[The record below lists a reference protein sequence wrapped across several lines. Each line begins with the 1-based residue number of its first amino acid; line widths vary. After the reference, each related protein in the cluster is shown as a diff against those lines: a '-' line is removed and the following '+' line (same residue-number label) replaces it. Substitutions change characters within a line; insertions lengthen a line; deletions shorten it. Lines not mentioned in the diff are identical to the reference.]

1 MKPNKVTDKQPPHS
15 MPSFGGP
22 VDILTLLGGQAA
34 DEARDEA
41 FEFELLNRWQRDL
54 PLDIEP
60 FARVG
65 DAYGRSARD
74 VLAAFRR
81 LQREGAISR
90 VGPVLTP
97 AAFGA
102 STLAAIS
109 VPPDRLE
116 SVAGYI
122 SLMSEVNHNYAR
134 EHEYNLWFVLTAGER
149 SHIDRALQRI
159 EEATGAAP
167 LDLPMLEGYH
177 LDLGFDLHG
186 PETRAARA
194 VDLER
199 ARVSLDSRQW
209 RLLAALEQGLPL
221 VPRPFARLG
230 MRADMHELEV
240 IEQLRYWLSIGAI
253 RRIGVVVHHHEL
265 GLRANAMCVW
275 DVPDDD
281 APAIGRRIAEMPGV
295 NLCYRRARVSKRW
308 RYNLYCMIH
317 GRERTAVAQIR
328 ERLIHD
334 AGLEAHPSA
343 VLFSTRRYKQRG
355 ARYSER

>member
-1 MKPNKVTDKQPPHS
+1 MKPEKVTDKLPPHP

-22 VDILTLLGGQAA
+22 VDILTLLGGQQA

-41 FEFELLNRWQRDL
+41 FEFELLNCWQRDL

-65 DAYGRSARD
+65 EAYGRSARD

-81 LQREGAISR
+81 LVREGAISR
-90 VGPVLTP
+90 VGAVLTP

-109 VPPDRLE
+109 VPADRIE

-134 EHEYNLWFVLTAGER
+134 EHEYNLWFVLTAGAR
-149 SHIDRALQRI
+149 AQIDRALARI
-159 EEATGAAP
+159 EEATGAVP

-177 LDLGFDLHG
+177 LDLGFDLRG
-186 PETRAARA
+186 QTARAARA

-240 IEQLRYWLSIGAI
+240 IEQLRFWLSIGAI

-275 DVPDDD
+275 DVPD
-281 APAIGRRIAEMPGV
+281 ALASELGRRIAELPGV
-295 NLCYRRARVSKRW
+295 NLCYRRARVPGRW
-308 RYNLYCMIH
+308 DYNLYCMIH
-317 GRERTAVAQIR
+317 GRERDGVMETR
-328 ERLIHD
+328 ERVIAE
-334 AGLEAHPSA
+334 AGLAGRPSA

-355 ARYSER
+355 ARYIDR